1 MRKQPDRV
9 YKITPD
15 EEASRLFSATLR
27 PVHFWMLSQLALDLK
42 GVSPKLQ
49 RLVEESATSHG
60 ITRETWEALS
70 IEEKAPFVKGQKGAG
85 QKHLEKRKKQRRGE
99 E

>member
-15 EEASRLFSATLR
+15 EEAARLVSVTLR
-27 PVHFWMLSQLALDLK
+27 PFHFWVLSQLRLDSK

-49 RLVEESATSHG
+49 LLVDEAAQNAG
-60 ITRETWEALS
+60 ITREAWEALS